1 MDSASSSSGFLG
13 EKGGSTHEISQACDD
28 KSASIECWHTKV
40 NDLLRYKQETYALR
54 AQLKIAEETVQI
66 QASEFSFQKKQLEE
80 EIAILKDVNNSLR
93 ETITKMQKQRLDT
106 SNRYDV
112 QVTLEVEKAKVNQL
126 QERVAEWK
134 GKAIDAQNNIELLK
148 EKMLRMNGKMKKL
161 AKELDHNRESKE
173 LLAQELE
180 AAKSSQEKL
189 RGEVARLKKELKEAR
204 LREQLEQARQEELKL
219 MEQSSSSSGSSDEV
233 VNENIRL
240 QAQLETSALKI
251 EKQEKAIVDLEEKMN
266 MSNEQSRREINRLL
280 RENEKL
286 RAHLQSMAKKVEKM
300 KELQEKLDQQGDLLD
315 HIELQKDAV
324 SDLLEV
330 ENDELAGKWN
340 NMVRGIERLI
350 KNSAQADALRK
361 VNDKLKK
368 RLDVALE
375 ELQRITPAKPQKEE
389 DDRLVRALQESLHQ
403 AKSEVEVL
411 GRQLEKMKQRVVF
424 ARLIDRYN
432 SAITKQIGE
441 LHDSVFCK
449 DKAQMRSLILAVL
462 FAKRIIRV
470 SKSDA
475 VFDPNAL
482 LVFYGKPEDATE
494 CKIRDLRGKFTEIT
508 QDLMVAKQ
516 DLIDTNRQRR
526 SVEDRACEI
535 ESKNLD
541 NETLIKIGQ
550 GQVAS
555 LKSRLLE
562 LQQELSTLVPPERY
576 QDLEKRMAI
585 VQTKN
590 EALEVEIENLKSEI
604 KQRTKIIR
612 DLSVGMEEMAV
623 KARARTKSEKKIRR
637 MYTQKEEELESLQSL
652 LREKTKE
659 VLALERLVM
668 RQKEVEKTT
677 ETNFN
682 CLAVENR
689 QLQQQVI
696 AAQLQGPDIA
706 DTNTLLPNGG
716 IMSMVNPAFLG

>member
-1 MDSASSSSGFLG
+1 MQQNARSG
-13 EKGGSTHEISQACDD
+13 IC
-28 KSASIECWHTKV
+28 V
-40 NDLLRYKQETYALR
+40 
-54 AQLKIAEETVQI
+54 
-66 QASEFSFQKKQLEE
+66 
-80 EIAILKDVNNSLR
+80 
-93 ETITKMQKQRLDT
+93 
-106 SNRYDV
+106 
-112 QVTLEVEKAKVNQL
+112 
-126 QERVAEWK
+126 
-134 GKAIDAQNNIELLK
+134 
-148 EKMLRMNGKMKKL
+148 
-161 AKELDHNRESKE
+161 
-173 LLAQELE
+173 
-180 AAKSSQEKL
+180 
-189 RGEVARLKKELKEAR
+189 
-204 LREQLEQARQEELKL
+204 
-219 MEQSSSSSGSSDEV
+219 
-233 VNENIRL
+233 
-240 QAQLETSALKI
+240 
-251 EKQEKAIVDLEEKMN
+251 
-266 MSNEQSRREINRLL
+266 
-280 RENEKL
+280 
-286 RAHLQSMAKKVEKM
+286 
-300 KELQEKLDQQGDLLD
+300 
-315 HIELQKDAV
+315 
-324 SDLLEV
+324 
-330 ENDELAGKWN
+330 
-340 NMVRGIERLI
+340 
-350 KNSAQADALRK
+350 
-361 VNDKLKK
+361 
-368 RLDVALE
+368 
-375 ELQRITPAKPQKEE
+375 
-389 DDRLVRALQESLHQ
+389 
-403 AKSEVEVL
+403 
-411 GRQLEKMKQRVVF
+411 
-424 ARLIDRYN
+424 
-432 SAITKQIGE
+432 
-441 LHDSVFCK
+441 
-449 DKAQMRSLILAVL
+449 
-462 FAKRIIRV
+462 
-470 SKSDA
+470 
-475 VFDPNAL
+475 
-482 LVFYGKPEDATE
+482 
-494 CKIRDLRGKFTEIT
+494 
-508 QDLMVAKQ
+508 VAKQ

-562 LQQELSTLVPPERY
+562 LQQELSTVVPPERY

-696 AAQLQGPDIA
+696 AAQLQRPDIA